1 MNKDLLSA
9 LSWRYATKSFDP
21 EITISKEQIDRI
33 VEAFNLTATSFGLQP
48 VKLFVIKDKGLKEQ
62 LTQASWGQNQVR
74 TASHVL
80 VFCIKTEITPEYI
93 HRYFNREEEIRS
105 TDPSILKP
113 YRERLIEMFSEYD
126 AEKIRSWATNQAYL
140 TMGNMLTFCASE
152 GIDSSPMEGFDPARV
167 DAILE
172 LEKRNLAS
180 VLLLPIGIR
189 SEDDFFASLE
199 KVRKPIEN
207 AVEHL

>member
-1 MNKDLLSA
+1 MSKDLLNA

-21 EITISKEQIDRI
+21 EITISKEQIDRL

-48 VKLFVIKDKGLKEQ
+48 VKLFVVKDKGLKEQ

-80 VFCIKTEITPEYI
+80 VFCVKTEITPEYI
-93 HRYFNREEEIRS
+93 HGYFNREEEIRS

-126 AEKIRSWATNQAYL
+126 AAKIRNWATNQAYL

-152 GIDSSPMEGFDPARV
+152 GIDSSPMEGFDPTRV

-189 SEDDFFASLE
+189 SADDFFASLE

>member
-1 MNKDLLSA
+1 MNKDLLNA
-9 LSWRYATKSFDP
+9 LNWRYATKSFDP
-21 EITISKEQIDRI
+21 EVTISKEQIDRI

-48 VKLFVIKDKGLKEQ
+48 VKLFVVKDKSLKEQ
-62 LTQASWGQNQVR
+62 LTHASWGQNQVR

-93 HRYFNREEEIRS
+93 HEYFNREEEVRS

-113 YRERLIEMFSEYD
+113 YRKRLIEMFSEYD
-126 AEKIRSWATNQAYL
+126 AEKIKNWATNQAYL
-140 TMGNMLTFCASE
+140 TMGNMLAFCASE
-152 GIDSSPMEGFDPARV
+152 GIDSSPMEGFDPERV
-167 DAILE
+167 DAILA

-189 SEDDFFASLE
+189 SDDDFFASLE

>member
-1 MNKDLLSA
+1 MKKDLLNA
-9 LSWRYATKSFDP
+9 LSWRYATKTFDP
-21 EITISKEQIDRI
+21 EIIISKKQIDRI

-48 VKLFVIKDKGLKEQ
+48 VKLFVVKDKDLKEE

-80 VFCIKTEITPEYI
+80 VFCVKTEITPEYI
-93 HRYFNREEEIRS
+93 HGYFNREEEVRS

-113 YRERLIEMFSEYD
+113 YRERLIEMFSEFD
-126 AEKIRSWATNQAYL
+126 TDKIRSWATNQAYL
-140 TMGNMLTFCASE
+140 TMGNILTFCAAE
-152 GIDSSPMEGFDPARV
+152 GIDSSPMEGFDPERV
-167 DAILE
+167 DSVLE
-172 LEKRNLAS
+172 LKKQNLTS

-189 SEDDFFASLE
+189 SKNDFFASLE

>member
-1 MNKDLLSA
+1 M
-9 LSWRYATKSFDP
+9 
-21 EITISKEQIDRI
+21 
-33 VEAFNLTATSFGLQP
+33 
-48 VKLFVIKDKGLKEQ
+48 
-62 LTQASWGQNQVR
+62 
-74 TASHVL
+74 
-80 VFCIKTEITPEYI
+80 
-93 HRYFNREEEIRS
+93 
-105 TDPSILKP
+105 
-113 YRERLIEMFSEYD
+113 
-126 AEKIRSWATNQAYL
+126 ATNQAYL
-140 TMGNMLTFCASE
+140 TLGNILTFCASE

-189 SEDDFFASLE
+189 SADDFFASLE